1 MSTFLRNIRK
11 LPKVYT
17 ILTLSLVIIANIG
30 FPGCT
35 HEVSIDSW
43 VSYKTF
49 EGQID
54 AATCSFQYPSHTRVN
69 PWNPYT
75 DDPSERLLKPEGRVY
90 PDSHIN
96 VDVYEINDNLW
107 DKNTS
112 LDNFISTLSQEEDL
126 RDLRFK
132 QKETV
137 TIAGLTAEYMNYYY
151 YGYTTLKVP
160 YEGIIASFTYTN
172 YIINIDVLFPHGYEE
187 TLFTFDRI
195 VQTFQILEP

>member
-1 MSTFLRNIRK
+1 
-11 LPKVYT
+11 
-17 ILTLSLVIIANIG
+17 
-30 FPGCT
+30 
-35 HEVSIDSW
+35 
-43 VSYKTF
+43 
-49 EGQID
+49 
-54 AATCSFQYPSHTRVN
+54 
-69 PWNPYT
+69 
-75 DDPSERLLKPEGRVY
+75 
-90 PDSHIN
+90 
-96 VDVYEINDNLW
+96 
-107 DKNTS
+107 
-112 LDNFISTLSQEEDL
+112 L